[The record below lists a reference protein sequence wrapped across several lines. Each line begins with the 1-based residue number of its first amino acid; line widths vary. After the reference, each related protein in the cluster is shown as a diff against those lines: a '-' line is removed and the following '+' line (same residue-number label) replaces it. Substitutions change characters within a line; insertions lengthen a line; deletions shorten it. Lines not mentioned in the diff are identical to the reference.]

1 MDIEKIF
8 NVGYQGFTDGSVQFY
23 SPRIIELTG
32 YDMEEFNSKSV
43 NWVRDIIL
51 PEDEPLAREA
61 LIKALKG
68 DKIYTR
74 SYRIRT
80 KSGETKWILELSQI
94 LLNEAGKID
103 YVTGTL
109 IDITAEKEEELV
121 QAQRARLTGKYL
133 FFSLKG
139 QDYGISIQKIR
150 EIIGLLPI
158 TAIPETPD
166 YFKGVVNLRGRV
178 IPVIDL
184 RLRLG
189 VDADAY
195 DDRHS
200 IIVVEAARE
209 TGVVLAGV
217 IVDGVSEVVPI
228 NGAEVEDLKGELARV
243 DSKYLL
249 GIAKIEGGVKILLD
263 IDQVVPAEEI
273 SQLQSSQS

>member
-1 MDIEKIF
+1 MDLEKIF
-8 NVGYQGFTDGSVQFY
+8 NVGYQGFTDGSVRFY

-32 YDMEEFNSKSV
+32 YDIEEFNSKSI

-80 KSGETKWILELSQI
+80 KSGEERWILELSQI
-94 LLNEAGKID
+94 MLNEAGKID

-121 QAQRARLTGKYL
+121 RFRRDRLTGKYL

-139 QDYGISIQKIR
+139 QEYGIAIQKIR
-150 EIIGLLPI
+150 EIIGMLPI

-166 YFKGVVNLRGRV
+166 YFKGVINLRGRV
-178 IPVIDL
+178 IPVMDL

-189 VDADAY
+189 VTADEY

-200 IIVVEAARE
+200 IIVVEAARA
-209 TGVVLAGV
+209 TGVILAGV

-228 NGAEVEDLKGELARV
+228 NGADVENFQGGLLKVE
-243 DSKYLL
+243 SKYLL
-249 GIAKIEGGVKILLD
+249 GIAKIDGGVKTLLD
-263 IDQVVPAEEI
+263 IDQVVPAEEL
-273 SQLQSSQS
+273 SQLQSSRS